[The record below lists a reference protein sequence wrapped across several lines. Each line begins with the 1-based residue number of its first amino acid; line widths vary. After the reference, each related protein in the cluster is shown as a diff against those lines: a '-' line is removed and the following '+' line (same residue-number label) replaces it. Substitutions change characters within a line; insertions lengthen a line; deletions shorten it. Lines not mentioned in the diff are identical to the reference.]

1 MRLITALLSLFYPR
15 TCPMCGIYTGE
26 RQKAEE
32 DNPNGRLCPQCLAK
46 LPRTEQA
53 EKRENLTEMALTGT
67 DSMWVRDTGQ
77 FMVRTKKVMHLERA
91 AAFLF
96 FDKEDPIRDLV
107 HRMKYADRPEIGY
120 QLGRQAAMEFQYA
133 DFFDGIDVIVPL
145 PLHPKRL
152 RERGYNQSE
161 YIARGISDVT
171 GLPVDT
177 THVTRVRNTPK
188 QALKKGAERR
198 ANVQDAFDVNHPE
211 QLYRTHILVVDDLIT
226 TGETMR
232 SCLKAMKRF
241 RGAKFSV
248 FALCKAR

>member
-15 TCPMCGIYTGE
+15 TCPMCGDYMGE
-26 RQKAEE
+26 EQV
-32 DNPNGRLCPQCLAK
+32 PGTLCKTCLAR

-53 EKRENLTEMALTGT
+53 EIRDNLTEMVF
-67 DSMWVRDTGQ
+67 D
-77 FMVRTKKVMHLERA
+77 KKVMHMDRA

-107 HRMKYADRPEIGY
+107 HVLKYADRPEIGY

-133 DFFDGIDVIVPL
+133 DFFDGIDVIVPM

-171 GLPVDT
+171 GIPVDT
-177 THVTRVRNTPK
+177 THVERIKNTPK
-188 QALKKGAERR
+188 QALQKGEERK
-198 ANVQDAFDVNHPE
+198 ANVQDAFAVNHPE
-211 QLYRTHILVVDDLIT
+211 QMYRKHILVVDDLIT
-226 TGETMR
+226 TGETMQ
-232 SCLKAMKRF
+232 SCLKAMRRF